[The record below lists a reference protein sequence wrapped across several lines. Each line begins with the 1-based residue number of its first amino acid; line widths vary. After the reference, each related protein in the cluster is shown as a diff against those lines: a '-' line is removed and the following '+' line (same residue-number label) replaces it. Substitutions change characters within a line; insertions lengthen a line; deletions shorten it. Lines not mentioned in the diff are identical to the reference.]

1 MSRVRLGLVL
11 VSMLSPFAA
20 ALGQKVTLIDAQFQ
34 VPVPYATAEWVGSDR
49 GVVADAYGR
58 IDVSDMPSG
67 VRLRIRSIGYK
78 ACVRALDSISGDTI
92 QLRSSIKQLDEV
104 VVRPLSPQAYILRA
118 MNKLKDNYSL
128 DSFATENYYQE
139 MLVENEAVI
148 NHVEAFIE
156 VHHPGY
162 ESERNSFD
170 VRIKAA
176 KKSDVAALSFMT
188 KEQEKE
194 RKKELKDARKEGRGM
209 DEDTFEWPLELASPP
224 LLLLIDP
231 LRHSGEKM
239 TVNEDNVQF
248 LDSSNTAF
256 YNYWFG
262 KPVSYGERTLM
273 VIHFD
278 QREDVKRS
286 MLKGTLWI
294 DQETDAFVKISF
306 GLSERGLH
314 HLVPGYLKAALWIY
328 GLDYALKETLF
339 EFEYAPFGDKW
350 RLQTTRLKAKVWL
363 EKRRLFNPNESSDF
377 DYKCEMITT
386 RTSSI
391 QMPFASDRVY
401 DTNELLS
408 DQLKEVSDAEW
419 KALKKESRNYY

>member
-1 MSRVRLGLVL
+1 MRLIGFSMAAASLL
-11 VSMLSPFAA
+11 VSFASA
-20 ALGQKVTLIDAQFQ
+20 FGQRVTLIDAELH
-34 VPVPYATAEWVGSDR
+34 VPVPYATAEWLGSGR

-58 IDVSDMPSG
+58 IDVTDAPSG
-67 VRLRIRSIGYK
+67 VQLRIRSIGYHV
-78 ACVRALDSISGDTI
+78 CIRVLDSISADTI

-104 VVRPLSPQAYILRA
+104 VVRLLSPQAYIKRA
-118 MNKLKDNYSL
+118 MNKLKENYSL

-139 MLVENEAVI
+139 MLVENEDVI
-148 NHVEAFIE
+148 NHLEAFIE

-162 ESERNSFD
+162 ESERDSFD

-176 KKSDVAALSFMT
+176 KKSDAATLSFMT
-188 KEQEKE
+188 REQEKE
-194 RKKELKDARKEGRGM
+194 RKKEWKVARKEGRQM

-231 LRHSGEKM
+231 LRHSDEKM

-248 LDSSNTAF
+248 LDSSNARF

-306 GLSERGLH
+306 GLSERGLR
-314 HLVPGYLKAALWIY
+314 HLVPGYMKAALWVY

-339 EFEYAPFGDKW
+339 EFEYAPFGDEW
-350 RLQTTRLKAKVWL
+350 RLHTTRLKANVWL
-363 EKRRLFNPNESSDF
+363 EKRRLFNPNETSDF
-377 DYKCEMITT
+377 NYKCEMITT

-391 QMPFASDRVY
+391 QTPFESDRKY
-401 DTNELLS
+401 DTKELLS

-419 KALKKESRNYY
+419 KVLKKESRNYY